1 MKNFRYNV
9 IFRPEPKGG
18 FTVIVPSLPGCI
30 SYGKNLEEAKKMA
43 EEAINLYIESLKARK
58 EIVPSDNQDFITT
71 IDINS
76 PSFANAKVK
85 YAQAKGAN
93 C

>member
-30 SYGKNLEEAKKMA
+30 SYGKDLKKAKEMA
-43 EEAINLYIESLKARK
+43 KEAISLYIESLKAHK
-58 EIVPSDNQDFITT
+58 EAIPNDDQGFITT
-71 IDINS
+71 IDVDLPYFVNT
-76 PSFANAKVK
+76 KLK
-85 YAQAKGAN
+85 YAYVKGVN
-93 C
+93 R